1 MKSSAAKG
9 NESGGRCSLAAR
21 ASRCGRHLSSIKEAP
36 TGSPPRRASEVYGCG
51 RAQPRMVSRAGFF
64 RPAYPTPYFFHFPRK
79 TEFQK
84 MAVRQGLDAY
94 AASNRATG
102 CHSICP
108 AGVLT
113 PRAFRLRDKCCRHL
127 FTENGDSK

>member
-1 MKSSAAKG
+1 MIGPQCGPDPAQHCCARGGGTSNLKTAGEQKSHG
-9 NESGGRCSLAAR
+9 VAR
-21 ASRCGRHLSSIKEAP
+21 GD
-36 TGSPPRRASEVYGCG
+36 
-51 RAQPRMVSRAGFF
+51 FF

-102 CHSICP
+102 CQSARP
-108 AGVLT
+108 RGVLT

>member
-51 RAQPRMVSRAGFF
+51 RAQPRMVARAGFF
-64 RPAYPTPYFFHFPRK
+64 RL
-79 TEFQK
+79 
-84 MAVRQGLDAY
+84 G
-94 AASNRATG
+94 
-102 CHSICP
+102 
-108 AGVLT
+108 
-113 PRAFRLRDKCCRHL
+113 DKCCLDRHL
-127 FTENGDSK
+127 FTAPGDSK